1 MTDPAASRLPPGLL
15 EELHGF
21 LSLEAP
27 FLIRDLPRVSS
38 EEELEAALL
47 ERIGARSRTG
57 PEFGPKRLYPFVT
70 HEQAV
75 AWTREAL
82 VIQVRGFFERRRIK
96 SSITAEERKLIFKT
110 MLLTRALDNQLKTA
124 FDRKEIAWNDYSSP
138 QKGFRSTGQEAIAGA
153 AVRLRRFPEYG
164 QGETYRGDFIS
175 PLIRDLGALLM
186 FSPEPIG
193 PILVQYGKSGTPV
206 GGRDLHVGDF
216 DRGVVPAAAP
226 LAIAAQT
233 LLGMAHAFKVRKED
247 RICVAFIGEGEQV
260 WGSGTRPST
269 LPP

>member
-1 MTDPAASRLPPGLL
+1 MTDSAASRLPPGLL

-96 SSITAEERKLIFKT
+96 SSITAEERKLISEWSGWVVYCLRTPWPHRYGRFHG
-110 MLLTRALDNQLKTA
+110 
-124 FDRKEIAWNDYSSP
+124 S
-138 QKGFRSTGQEAIAGA
+138 A
-153 AVRLRRFPEYG
+153 A
-164 QGETYRGDFIS
+164 
-175 PLIRDLGALLM
+175 
-186 FSPEPIG
+186 
-193 PILVQYGKSGTPV
+193 
-206 GGRDLHVGDF
+206 
-216 DRGVVPAAAP
+216 
-226 LAIAAQT
+226 
-233 LLGMAHAFKVRKED
+233 
-247 RICVAFIGEGEQV
+247 
-260 WGSGTRPST
+260 
-269 LPP
+269 